1 MMRKH
6 ERRRCRDIM
15 SKSVVTIGAEDS
27 IQLAARLMRD
37 NDIGALPVTQDNK
50 VIGIITDRDIV
61 IRAVAQGFDLKT
73 RVAEVM
79 SKPVIAV
86 QEDEFVFTAIK
97 IMGENQVRRL
107 PVVDHAGNL
116 VGMISM
122 ADIALESED
131 ELEVAEMLEE
141 ISSGKSFW
149 RKN

>member
-1 MMRKH
+1 MRKH

-15 SKSVVTIGAEDS
+15 SKSVVTIGAGDS
-27 IQLAARLMRD
+27 IQVAARLMRD

-50 VIGIITDRDIV
+50 VLGIITDRDIV
-61 IRAVAQGFDLKT
+61 IRAVAQGLDLKT
-73 RVAEVM
+73 KVAEVM

-86 QEDEFVFTAIK
+86 QEDEFVFGAIK
-97 IMGENQVRRL
+97 TMGENQVRRL
-107 PVVDHAGNL
+107 PVVDSAGNL

-122 ADIALESED
+122 ADIALENED